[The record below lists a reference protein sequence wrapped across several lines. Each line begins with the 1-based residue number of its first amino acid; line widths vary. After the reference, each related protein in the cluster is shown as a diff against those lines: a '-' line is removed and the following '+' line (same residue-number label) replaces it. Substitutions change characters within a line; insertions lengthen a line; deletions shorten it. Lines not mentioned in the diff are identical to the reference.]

1 MFPGMGGMNPA
12 QMKQLMRQL
21 GIKTEDIK
29 AKRVIFE
36 LEGKNLILEN
46 PAVTSIIMQGQK
58 IFNVIGDPK
67 EESQLPDADIVMV
80 AEQANVSNEKAK
92 KALEENEGDIAKA
105 ILSLKK

>member
-36 LEGKNLILEN
+36 LEDKKLILEN

-58 IFNVIGDPK
+58 IFNVIGDPR
-67 EESQLPDADIVMV
+67 EESQIPEADIEMV
-80 AEQANVSNEKAK
+80 AEQAKADKQKAK

-105 ILSLKK
+105 ILSLKN